1 MHGENWFFIELKST
15 IPDAFSFI
23 PLNADLYIFSLI
35 ITHLQSS
42 VWFMKTSYLGTGYL
56 TSY

>member
-1 MHGENWFFIELKST
+1 
-15 IPDAFSFI
+15 
-23 PLNADLYIFSLI
+23 LNADLYILSLI